1 MKKDITTEE
10 KIRDAAKVVF
20 HTKGFKG
27 CTSREIAKAAGMNV
41 ALVNYYFR
49 SKSKL
54 FELIFAASMED
65 FMLSMVQVF
74 GANLSLEEK
83 IRIFIE
89 REFEFL
95 KAHPELPI
103 FILNEMNR
111 QEGCDLEEMQI
122 FEKIASTGIFNECNK
137 AQEEGKMRKMS
148 ILSITLLVMSNCQY
162 PVMAKNLLQSIYK
175 LSDDEYSE
183 QLLLHK
189 RFVTD
194 MIIDYLFLKKN

>member
-10 KIRDAAKVVF
+10 KIREAAKVVF

-194 MIIDYLFLKKN
+194 MIIDYLFIKKN

>member
-10 KIRDAAKVVF
+10 KIREAAKVVF